1 MENVIKLREAEAED
15 CDDFLRWRNH
25 PEIRRYFFHSAELD
39 YDEHKEWFVERLQG
53 NDTKIYAA
61 IQLGKKIGVIRFEPA
76 DKKIVHVNVN
86 LNPEYLQRKYD
97 KIAFLN
103 GIEWFIEKLKDHNK
117 KIIAALQPGK
127 QIGMLRFET
136 SAKGSINVSVNL
148 NPEYLQRKLGKIVI
162 RKGTERFVLDSGS
175 RCRIVARIKKDNI
188 RSIKAFE
195 GAGYNFKMRTEGV
208 VEYEFRK

>member
-1 MENVIKLREAEAED
+1 MGNVIKLRGAEAGD
-15 CDDFLRWRNH
+15 CDDFFRWRNH
-25 PEIRRYFFHSAELD
+25 PEIRKYFFNSAELD
-39 YDEHKEWFVERLQG
+39 YDEHKEWLVERLQG
-53 NDTKIYAA
+53 NDTKIYLA
-61 IQLGKKIGVIRFEPA
+61 IEFGEKIGVIRFEPG
-76 DKKIVHVNVN
+76 DKKIIHVNVN

-103 GIEWFIEKLKDHNK
+103 GIEWFIEKLKGHNK

-136 SAKGSINVSVNL
+136 SAKGSVNVSVNL

-162 RKGTERFVLDSGS
+162 RKGTERFVLDSCS
-175 RCRIVARIKKDNI
+175 RCRIVARIKEDNI

-195 GAGYNFKMRTEGV
+195 GAGYIFKMRTEGV